1 MSHDS
6 TALSPDEKTAYSF
19 FTTAGNMFTEVACL
33 RQQNYTLT
41 QENTDKAEYIAALE
55 ADNRALT
62 DSRDFYRFALTA
74 ERNLAENNLA
84 EIAQLRADLAA
95 ECRLVGQHWSNLQT
109 TAAER
114 NLAENNL
121 ADTTATLV
129 ATTTKL
135 AEAEATLSKFRDI
148 LGLPV
153 PTPEINEHPP
163 IPLEIPA
170 VYNSSPEPEQVTL
183 SPDVA
188 ELPTPELL
196 TEQVSLRPDESSIPA
211 STPDLLTPIRGSE
224 RYIIEDWI

>member
-6 TALSPDEKTAYSF
+6 TALSLDEKTAYSF

-41 QENTDKAEYIAALE
+41 QENTDHTVYIAELE

-62 DSRDFYRFALTA
+62 ASRNSYRYDLEAEQATADNLRAEIAQLRAALAAEQLLAGQHWSNLQTVTA
-74 ERNLAENNLA
+74 ERNLAENA
-84 EIAQLRADLAA
+84 
-95 ECRLVGQHWSNLQT
+95 
-109 TAAER
+109 
-114 NLAENNL
+114 L
-121 ADTTATLV
+121 ADTTTTLA

-153 PTPEINEHPP
+153 PTPEVNEHPP

-183 SPDVA
+183 PPDVT
-188 ELPTPELL
+188 ELPTPEPL

>member
-6 TALSPDEKTAYSF
+6 TALSPDEKTALSF
-19 FTTAGNMFTEVACL
+19 LTTAGNMFTEVACL

-41 QENTDKAEYIAALE
+41 QENTDKAEYIAELE
-55 ADNRALT
+55 ADNYALT
-62 DSRDFYRFALTA
+62 DSRDSYHFNLKV
-74 ERNLAENNLA
+74 ERATTDNLRA
-84 EIAQLRADLAA
+84 EIAQLRAALEAEQLLA
-95 ECRLVGQHWSNLQT
+95 GQHWSNLQT
-109 TAAER
+109 TTAER
-114 NLAENNL
+114 NLAENVL
-121 ADTTATLV
+121 ADTTATLA

-188 ELPTPELL
+188 EPL